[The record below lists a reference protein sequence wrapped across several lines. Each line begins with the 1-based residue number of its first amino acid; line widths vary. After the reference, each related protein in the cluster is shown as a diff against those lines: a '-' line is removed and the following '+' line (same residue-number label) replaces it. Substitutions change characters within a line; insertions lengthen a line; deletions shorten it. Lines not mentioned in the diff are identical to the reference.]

1 MVLVGEDE
9 ESNYRLMRRSIYELL
24 SAAPVAG
31 LQSYLRSYS
40 TITDKVGPTYIS
52 QLGGK
57 SAPLRNMRLANTIN
71 SCNLLRDSKYS
82 IYRIPASQH
91 TKNDLSDVRS
101 LLWMLATWVIVAGII
116 ATLVIVPD
124 ASWIG
129 ISNCVML
136 PAWSICCVI
145 A

>member
-1 MVLVGEDE
+1 MSHASTNVWSFDLSSFMVLVGEDE

-57 SAPLRNMRLANTIN
+57 SAPLRNMRLANTIFFAT
-71 SCNLLRDSKYS
+71 RS
-82 IYRIPASQH
+82 IQFIGFLP
-91 TKNDLSDVRS
+91 LSI
-101 LLWMLATWVIVAGII
+101 LNMI
-116 ATLVIVPD
+116 
-124 ASWIG
+124 
-129 ISNCVML
+129 
-136 PAWSICCVI
+136 
-145 A
+145 